1 MKTIV
6 FYENDGRITRVRS
19 GDDQSINA
27 EVEIAQDKQFLLVDE
42 ACDLFSC
49 YVDGGQVHKKPDQP
63 NEYFEF
69 DYTSKQWV
77 FSLDHARAL
86 KWDEVKAA
94 RTADEFGQ
102 FAWGGYVFQC
112 DEVSQR
118 RIQGAVQLASINP
131 DFYIDWTLADNSVV
145 NLGAQNMID
154 VGVTLAAHVNR
165 CHEQSRALRALIE
178 AALNQD
184 DLDLINYQSA
194 V

>member
-1 MKTIV
+1 MRFDAAI
-6 FYENDGRITRVRS
+6 YNEIGQITSIAYNTTALALANQSYIEITEDCNIDDYYIHS
-19 GDDQSINA
+19 GS
-27 EVEIAQDKQFLLVDE
+27 V
-42 ACDLFSC
+42 ACKG
-49 YVDGGQVHKKPDQP
+49 VKPG
-63 NEYFEF
+63 EYFEF
-69 DYTSKQWV
+69 DYKSKQWV

-145 NLGAQNMID
+145 NLGAQNMVD

-165 CHEQSRALRALIE
+165 CHEQSRALRVLIE